1 MNKADIYGIAGSVLS
16 CILLF
21 LLLWLVVIPSAEQ
34 PQDDEG
40 IMVSFGDAV
49 DGGGPIQEVQA
60 PTKPVET
67 SPPPAASTTKP
78 VKQDLM
84 TQDNNSLAIAEQKK
98 KDRQAREAAER
109 ARKEQAS
116 IEAEKKRKEQEAIDK
131 ANALMGNMGSNTGGS
146 GSGTTTGNTTQGNP
160 LGSGSSGGNSWSLS
174 GRSLSGR
181 LVQPSYNSN
190 EEGRI
195 TVSIRV
201 DANGNVTSASVGSPT
216 NISSSE
222 LRNAAVA
229 AAKATKFTSGNGVA
243 AGTITYNFRLK

>member
-1 MNKADIYGIAGSVLS
+1 MKKSELYGSAGSMTFMVLL
-16 CILLF
+16 LLF
-21 LLLWLVVIPSAEQ
+21 LFLLFMPGTKMPEE
-34 PQDDEG
+34 EG
-40 IMVSFGDAV
+40 IMVSFGDAIE
-49 DGGGPIQEVQA
+49 GGGPMQEVQ
-60 PTKPVET
+60 PETKPVET
-67 SPPPAASTTKP
+67 SPPPASATKP

-84 TQDNNSLAIAEQKK
+84 TQDDNSLAIAEQKK
-98 KDRQAREAAER
+98 KERESREAAER
-109 ARKEQAS
+109 ERKEQAR
-116 IEAEKKRKEQEAIDK
+116 IEAERKRKEQEAIDK
-131 ANALMGNMGSNTGGS
+131 ANALMGGMGSNTGSTGS
-146 GSGTTTGNTTQGNP
+146 GSTSGNTSQGNP
-160 LGSGSSGGNSWSLS
+160 LGSGSSGGNSWSLN

-195 TVSIRV
+195 TVNIRV

-243 AGTITYNFRLK
+243 AGTITYNFRLR

>member
-1 MNKADIYGIAGSVLS
+1 MKKSELYGSAGSMTFMVLL
-16 CILLF
+16 LLF
-21 LLLWLVVIPSAEQ
+21 LFLLFMPGTKMPE
-34 PQDDEG
+34 DEG
-40 IMVSFGDAV
+40 IMVSFGDAIE
-49 DGGGPIQEVQA
+49 GGGPMQEVR
-60 PTKPVET
+60 PETKPVET
-67 SPPPAASTTKP
+67 SPPPASTTKP

-84 TQDNNSLAIAEQKK
+84 TQDDNSLAIAEQKK
-98 KDRQAREAAER
+98 KEREAREAAER
-109 ARKEQAS
+109 ERKEQAR

-131 ANALMGNMGSNTGGS
+131 ANALMGNMGSNTGSTGS
-146 GSGTTTGNTTQGNP
+146 GSTSGNTSQGNP

-195 TVSIRV
+195 TVNIRV

-229 AAKATKFTSGNGVA
+229 AAKATKFTSGDGVA
-243 AGTITYNFRLK
+243 AGTITYNFRLR

>member
-1 MNKADIYGIAGSVLS
+1 MKKSELYGSAGSMTFMVLL
-16 CILLF
+16 LLF
-21 LLLWLVVIPSAEQ
+21 LFLLFMPGTKMPEE
-34 PQDDEG
+34 EG
-40 IMVSFGDAV
+40 IMVSFGDAIE
-49 DGGGPIQEVQA
+49 GGGPMQEVQ
-60 PTKPVET
+60 PETKPVET
-67 SPPPAASTTKP
+67 SPPPASATKP

-84 TQDNNSLAIAEQKK
+84 TQDDNSLAIAEQKK
-98 KDRQAREAAER
+98 KEREAREAAER
-109 ARKEQAS
+109 ERREQAR

-131 ANALMGNMGSNTGGS
+131 ANALMGNMGSNTGSTGS
-146 GSGTTTGNTTQGNP
+146 GSTSGNTSQGNP
-160 LGSGSSGGNSWSLS
+160 LGSGSSGGNSWSLN

-195 TVSIRV
+195 TVNIRV

-222 LRNAAVA
+222 LRNAAIS

-243 AGTITYNFRLK
+243 AGTITYNFRLR

>member
-1 MNKADIYGIAGSVLS
+1 MKKSELYGSAGSMTFMVLL
-16 CILLF
+16 LLF
-21 LLLWLVVIPSAEQ
+21 LFLLFMPGTKMPE
-34 PQDDEG
+34 DEG
-40 IMVSFGDAV
+40 IMVSFGDAIE
-49 DGGGPIQEVQA
+49 GGGPMQEVR
-60 PTKPVET
+60 PETKPVET
-67 SPPPAASTTKP
+67 SPPPASTTKP

-84 TQDNNSLAIAEQKK
+84 TQDDNSLAIAEQKK
-98 KDRQAREAAER
+98 KERESREAAER
-109 ARKEQAS
+109 ERKEQAR

-131 ANALMGNMGSNTGGS
+131 ANALMGNMGSNTGSTGS
-146 GSGTTTGNTTQGNP
+146 GSTSGNTSQGNP

-195 TVSIRV
+195 TVNIRV

-229 AAKATKFTSGNGVA
+229 AAKATKFTSGDGVA
-243 AGTITYNFRLK
+243 AGTITYNFRLR

>member
-1 MNKADIYGIAGSVLS
+1 MKKSELYGSAGSMTFMVLL
-16 CILLF
+16 LLF
-21 LLLWLVVIPSAEQ
+21 LFLLFMPGTKMPEE
-34 PQDDEG
+34 EG
-40 IMVSFGDAV
+40 IMVSFGDAIE
-49 DGGGPIQEVQA
+49 GGGPMQEVQ
-60 PTKPVET
+60 PETKPVET
-67 SPPPAASTTKP
+67 SPPPASASKP

-84 TQDNNSLAIAEQKK
+84 TQDDNSLAIAEQNKK
-98 KDRQAREAAER
+98 EREAREAAER
-109 ARKEQAS
+109 ERKEQAR

-131 ANALMGNMGSNTGGS
+131 ANALMGNMGSNTGSTGS
-146 GSGTTTGNTTQGNP
+146 GSTSGNTSQGNP

-195 TVSIRV
+195 TVNIRV

-229 AAKATKFTSGNGVA
+229 AAKATKFTSGDGVA
-243 AGTITYNFRLK
+243 AGTITYNFRLR

>member
-1 MNKADIYGIAGSVLS
+1 MKKSELYGSAGSMTFMVLL
-16 CILLF
+16 LLF
-21 LLLWLVVIPSAEQ
+21 LFLLFMPGTKMPEE
-34 PQDDEG
+34 EG
-40 IMVSFGDAV
+40 IMVSFGDAIE
-49 DGGGPIQEVQA
+49 GGGPMQEVQPEA
-60 PTKPVET
+60 KPVET
-67 SPPPAASTTKP
+67 SPPPASATKP

-84 TQDNNSLAIAEQKK
+84 TQDDNSLAIAEQKK
-98 KDRQAREAAER
+98 KEREAREAAER
-109 ARKEQAS
+109 ERKEQAR
-116 IEAEKKRKEQEAIDK
+116 IEAERKRKEQEAIDK
-131 ANALMGNMGSNTGGS
+131 ANALMGGMGSNTGGS

-195 TVSIRV
+195 TVNIRV

-216 NISSSE
+216 NISSTE
-222 LRNAAVA
+222 LRNAAIS

-243 AGTITYNFRLK
+243 AGTITYNFRLR

>member
-1 MNKADIYGIAGSVLS
+1 MKKSELYGSAGSMTFMVLL
-16 CILLF
+16 LLF
-21 LLLWLVVIPSAEQ
+21 LFLLFMPGTKMPEE
-34 PQDDEG
+34 EG
-40 IMVSFGDAV
+40 IMVSFGDAIE
-49 DGGGPIQEVQA
+49 GGGPMQEVQ
-60 PTKPVET
+60 PETKPVET
-67 SPPPAASTTKP
+67 SPPPASASKP

-84 TQDNNSLAIAEQKK
+84 TQDDNSLAIAEQKK
-98 KDRQAREAAER
+98 KEREAREAAER
-109 ARKEQAS
+109 ERKEQAR
-116 IEAEKKRKEQEAIDK
+116 IEAERKRKEQEAIDK
-131 ANALMGNMGSNTGGS
+131 ANALMGGMGSNTGSTGS
-146 GSGTTTGNTTQGNP
+146 GSTSGNTSQGNP
-160 LGSGSSGGNSWSLS
+160 LGSGSSGGNSWSLN

-195 TVSIRV
+195 TVNIRV

-243 AGTITYNFRLK
+243 AGTITYNFRLR

>member
-1 MNKADIYGIAGSVLS
+1 MKKSELYGSAGSMTFMVLL
-16 CILLF
+16 LLF
-21 LLLWLVVIPSAEQ
+21 LFLLFMPGTKMPEE
-34 PQDDEG
+34 EG
-40 IMVSFGDAV
+40 IMVSFGDAIE
-49 DGGGPIQEVQA
+49 GGGPMQEVQPEA
-60 PTKPVET
+60 KPVET
-67 SPPPAASTTKP
+67 SPPPASATKP

-84 TQDNNSLAIAEQKK
+84 TQDDNSLAIAEQKK
-98 KDRQAREAAER
+98 KERESREAAER
-109 ARKEQAS
+109 ERREQAR

-131 ANALMGNMGSNTGGS
+131 ANALMGNMGSNTGSTGS
-146 GSGTTTGNTTQGNP
+146 GSTSGNTSQGNP
-160 LGSGSSGGNSWSLS
+160 LGSGSSGGNSWSLN

-195 TVSIRV
+195 TVNIRV

-243 AGTITYNFRLK
+243 AGTITYNFRLR

>member
-1 MNKADIYGIAGSVLS
+1 MNKADIYGITGSVIS

-21 LLLWLVVIPSAEQ
+21 LLLWLVVIPTSQQ

-49 DGGGPIQEVQA
+49 DGGGPVQEVQA
-60 PTKPVET
+60 AAKPVET
-67 SPPPAASTTKP
+67 SPPPASTSKP
-78 VKQDLM
+78 VKENLM

-98 KDRQAREAAER
+98 KDREAREAAER
-109 ARKEQAS
+109 ERREQAR
-116 IEAEKKRKEQEAIDK
+116 IEAERKRKEQEAIDK
-131 ANALMGNMGSNTGGS
+131 ANALMGGMGSNTGGS

-195 TVSIRV
+195 TVNIRV

-216 NISSSE
+216 NISSTE
-222 LRNAAVA
+222 LRNAAIS
-229 AAKATKFTSGNGVA
+229 AAKATKFTSGNGVT
-243 AGTITYNFRLK
+243 AGTITYNFRLR

>member
-1 MNKADIYGIAGSVLS
+1 MKKSELYGSAGSMTFMVLL
-16 CILLF
+16 LLF
-21 LLLWLVVIPSAEQ
+21 LFLLFMPGTKMPEE
-34 PQDDEG
+34 EG
-40 IMVSFGDAV
+40 IMVSFGDAIE
-49 DGGGPIQEVQA
+49 GGGPMQEVQPEA
-60 PTKPVET
+60 KPVET
-67 SPPPAASTTKP
+67 SPPPASATKP

-84 TQDNNSLAIAEQKK
+84 TQDDNSLAIAEQKK
-98 KDRQAREAAER
+98 KERESREAAER
-109 ARKEQAS
+109 ERREQAR
-116 IEAEKKRKEQEAIDK
+116 IDAEKKRKEQEAIDK
-131 ANALMGNMGSNTGGS
+131 ANALMGNMGSNTGSTGS
-146 GSGTTTGNTTQGNP
+146 GSTSGNTSQGNP

-243 AGTITYNFRLK
+243 AGTITYNFRLR

>member
-1 MNKADIYGIAGSVLS
+1 MKKSELYGSAGSMTFMVLL
-16 CILLF
+16 LLF
-21 LLLWLVVIPSAEQ
+21 LFLLFMPGTKMPEE
-34 PQDDEG
+34 EG
-40 IMVSFGDAV
+40 IMVSFGDAIE
-49 DGGGPIQEVQA
+49 GGGPKQEVQPEA
-60 PTKPVET
+60 KPVET
-67 SPPPAASTTKP
+67 SPPPASASKP

-84 TQDNNSLAIAEQKK
+84 TQDDNSLAIAEQKK
-98 KDRQAREAAER
+98 KEREAREAAER
-109 ARKEQAS
+109 ERREQAR

-131 ANALMGNMGSNTGGS
+131 ANALMGNMGSNTGSTGS
-146 GSGTTTGNTTQGNP
+146 GSTSGNTSQGNP

-243 AGTITYNFRLK
+243 TGTITYNFRLR